1 MTRETSATAGTA
13 AASSPGTDGIA
24 PATMRYWLVRLAIS
38 ERGDST
44 WARAVLRTNPG
55 RELDATGRAVCR
67 AGDVPDREIGD
78 EVAVARALRALAD
91 RLLERAT
98 ADITQVTGEHEVSL
112 RHH

>member
-1 MTRETSATAGTA
+1 MTPQA
-13 AASSPGTDGIA
+13 AANPAPPADENP
-24 PATMRYWLVRLAIS
+24 PATMRYWLVRVAIS

-67 AGDVPDREIGD
+67 AEDLPDHEIGD
-78 EVAVARALRALAD
+78 EVATARALRALAD

-98 ADITQVTGEHEVSL
+98 ADITQVTGEHDVSL

>member
-1 MTRETSATAGTA
+1 MTRDTRAATGTSTAG
-13 AASSPGTDGIA
+13 SPGTDGSP

-67 AGDVPDREIGD
+67 AGDLPDREIGD

-112 RHH
+112 RRH

>member
-1 MTRETSATAGTA
+1 MTRDTRAATGTSTAG
-13 AASSPGTDGIA
+13 SPGTDGSP

-67 AGDVPDREIGD
+67 GGDLPDREIGD

>member
-1 MTRETSATAGTA
+1 MTPQPQRSDEET
-13 AASSPGTDGIA
+13 

-38 ERGDST
+38 ERGDRT
-44 WARAVLRTNPG
+44 WARAVLRTAPG

-67 AGDVPDREIGD
+67 AGDLPDREIGD

-91 RLLERAT
+91 RLLETAS
-98 ADITQVTGEHEVSL
+98 ADITQVTGEHEVTL

>member
-1 MTRETSATAGTA
+1 MTRDTAVT
-13 AASSPGTDGIA
+13 PGPPGPPDDDSA

-38 ERGDST
+38 ERGDRT

-55 RELDATGRAVCR
+55 RELDATGRSVCR
-67 AGDVPDREIGD
+67 AGDLPDREIGD
-78 EVAVARALRALAD
+78 EVAAARALRALAD

-112 RHH
+112 RHQ

>member
-1 MTRETSATAGTA
+1 MTRVTRAATGTSTAG
-13 AASSPGTDGIA
+13 SPGTDGSP

-67 AGDVPDREIGD
+67 AGDLPDREIGD